1 MNLIHIFRAGTH
13 TDMHGRRINFSDAD
27 LSDIAQNY
35 DPALHEAPVVVG
47 HPKTDAPSYAWVNS
61 IRKDRDGLRAEPRD
75 VDPQFAELVKN
86 RRYSKVSASFYCPDS
101 PGNPTPGKYYLRHVG
116 FLGAQPPAIKGL
128 KPVSFAE
135 DEEGVV
141 EFADWS
147 LQTTA
152 SLFSRLRDFI
162 ISQFGLEKA
171 DSVVPDYMID
181 GLRDEASRTVT
192 PDVAPAVPAF
202 SDPAGIPAGDVIQ
215 PAPEHQAPTPP
226 EEPAVDKALQT
237 KLEQENAD
245 LKRQLDEHNKA
256 EAQRV
261 ATERHNAN
269 VAFADGLVSDAR
281 LAPAGKGL
289 VVAVLD
295 ALGDGDSNL
304 DYSEGGTTRPLVDAF
319 KAQMQKARPLLD
331 FGEVATAENAATSSV
346 PAEFAEA
353 DPARLALHTKALAL
367 AKSENMTYEAAIARL
382 L

>member
-27 LSDIAQNY
+27 LNEIAQSYN
-35 DPALHEAPVVVG
+35 PALHEAPVVVG
-47 HPKTDAPSYAWVNS
+47 HPKTDAPSYAWVS
-61 IRKDRDGLRAEPRD
+61 AVKKDRDGLKAEPRD
-75 VDPQFAELVKN
+75 IDPQFAELVKN

-152 SLFSRLRDFI
+152 SLFSRIRDFI

-181 GLRDEASRTVT
+181 SLRDDAARTATTEA
-192 PDVAPAVPAF
+192 APAF
-202 SDPAGIPAGDVIQ
+202 SDPAGIPTDEIIQ
-215 PAPEHQAPTPP
+215 PVPEHQAPTPP
-226 EEPAVDKALQT
+226 EEPAVDKELQV

-245 LKRQLDEHNKA
+245 LKRQLDERNKA

-261 ATERHNAN
+261 ATERHNAS
-269 VAFADGLVSDAR
+269 VAFADSLISDAR
-281 LAPAGKGL
+281 LAPAGKNL

-295 ALGDGDSNL
+295 ALGSGESPVSF
-304 DYSEGGTTRPLVDAF
+304 SENGSEQPLVEAF
-319 KAQMQKARPLLD
+319 KAQLAKARPLLD
-331 FGEVATAENAATSSV
+331 FGEVATGDRTDRRAI

-353 DPARLALHTKALAL
+353 DPSRLELHTKAVAL
-367 AKSENMTYEAAIARL
+367 AKAENITYEAAVARL
-382 L
+382 M

>member
-27 LSDIAQNY
+27 LNQIAQNY
-35 DPALHEAPVVVG
+35 NPALHEAPIVVG
-47 HPKTDAPSYAWVNS
+47 HPKTDAPSYAWVS
-61 IRKDRDGLRAEPRD
+61 GIKKDRDGLKAEPRD
-75 VDPQFAELVKN
+75 IDPQFAELVKN
-86 RRYSKVSASFYCPDS
+86 RRYSKVSASFYCPES

-128 KPVSFAE
+128 KQVSFAE

-152 SLFSRLRDFI
+152 SLFSRIRDFI
-162 ISQFGLEKA
+162 ISQFGIEKA

-181 GLRDEASRTVT
+181 SLRDDAARTAT
-192 PDVAPAVPAF
+192 TEVAPAF
-202 SDPAGIPAGDVIQ
+202 SDPVGIPADEVIQ
-215 PAPEHQAPTPP
+215 PVPEHQAPTPP
-226 EEPAVDKALQT
+226 EDTAVDKELQA
-237 KLEQENAD
+237 KLQKENDD
-245 LKRQLDEHNKA
+245 LKRQLEERNKA

-261 ATERHNAN
+261 TTERHNAN
-269 VAFADGLVSDAR
+269 VAFADSLVSDAR

-304 DYSEGGTTRPLVDAF
+304 DYSEGGTTQPLVDAF

-331 FGEVATAENAATSSV
+331 FGEVATGDGVDRSTI

-353 DPARLALHTKALAL
+353 DPARLEMHTKAVSLMKA
-367 AKSENMTYEAAIARL
+367 ENITYEAAVRRL
-382 L
+382 I

>member
-27 LSDIAQNY
+27 LNEIAQNY
-35 DPALHEAPVVVG
+35 NPDLHEAPVVVG
-47 HPKTDAPSYAWVNS
+47 HPKTDAPSYAWVS
-61 IRKDRDGLRAEPRD
+61 AVKKDRDGLKAEPRD
-75 VDPQFAELVKN
+75 IDPQFAELVKN

-152 SLFSRLRDFI
+152 SLFSRIRDFL

-181 GLRDEASRTVT
+181 GLRDEAIRTET
-192 PDVAPAVPAF
+192 PVPAF
-202 SDPAGIPAGDVIQ
+202 SDPAGIPADEIIQ
-215 PAPEHQAPTPP
+215 PVPEHQAPTPP
-226 EEPAVDKALQT
+226 EEPAVDKELQV

-245 LKRQLDEHNKA
+245 LKRQLNERNKA

-261 ATERHNAN
+261 ATERHNAS
-269 VAFADGLVSDAR
+269 VAFADSLISDAR
-281 LAPAGKGL
+281 LAPAGKNL

-295 ALGDGDSNL
+295 ALGSGESPVSF
-304 DYSEGGTTRPLVDAF
+304 SENGSEQPLVEAF
-319 KAQMQKARPLLD
+319 KAQLAKARPLLD
-331 FGEVATAENAATSSV
+331 FGEVATGDRTDRRAI

-353 DPARLALHTKALAL
+353 DPSRLELHTKAVAL
-367 AKSENMTYEAAIARL
+367 AKAENITYEAAVARL
-382 L
+382 M

>member
-27 LSDIAQNY
+27 LNEIAQNY
-35 DPALHEAPVVVG
+35 NPALHEAPIVVG
-47 HPKTDAPSYAWVNS
+47 HPKTDAPSYAWVS
-61 IRKDRDGLRAEPRD
+61 GIKKDRDGLKAEPRD
-75 VDPQFAELVKN
+75 IDPQFAELVKN
-86 RRYSKVSASFYCPDS
+86 RRYSKVSASFYCPES

-128 KPVSFAE
+128 KQVSFAE

-152 SLFSRLRDFI
+152 TLFSRIRDFF
-162 ISQFGLEKA
+162 ISQFGLEKT
-171 DSVVPDYMID
+171 DSVMPDYLID
-181 GLRDEASRTVT
+181 SLRDDATRTTTADVT
-192 PDVAPAVPAF
+192 PAF
-202 SDPAGIPAGDVIQ
+202 SDPVGIPAEDAIQ
-215 PAPEHQAPTPP
+215 PVAEKPAPTPP
-226 EEPAVDKALQT
+226 EDTAVDKELQV

-245 LKRQLDEHNKA
+245 LKRQLDERNKA

-269 VAFADGLVSDAR
+269 VAFADSLVSDAR

-295 ALGDGDSNL
+295 ALGDGESPVSF
-304 DYSEGGTTRPLVDAF
+304 SENGSEQPLVEAF

-331 FGEVATAENAATSSV
+331 FGEVATGDRTDRTAI

-353 DPARLALHTKALAL
+353 DPVRLELHTKAVAL
-367 AKSENMTYEAAIARL
+367 AQAENITYEAAVARL
-382 L
+382 M

>member
-27 LSDIAQNY
+27 LNEIAQNY
-35 DPALHEAPVVVG
+35 NPALHEAPVVVG
-47 HPKTDAPSYAWVNS
+47 HPKTDAPSYAWVRG
-61 IRKDRDGLRAEPRD
+61 IKKDRDGLKAEPRD
-75 VDPQFAELVKN
+75 IDPQFAELVKN

-152 SLFSRLRDFI
+152 SLFSRIRDFL

-181 GLRDEASRTVT
+181 GLRDEAIRTET
-192 PDVAPAVPAF
+192 PVPAF
-202 SDPAGIPAGDVIQ
+202 SDPAGIPADEIIQ
-215 PAPEHQAPTPP
+215 PTPEHQAPTPP
-226 EEPAVDKALQT
+226 EEPAVDKELQA
-237 KLEQENAD
+237 KLQKENDD
-245 LKRQLDEHNKA
+245 LKRQLEERNKA
-256 EAQRV
+256 DAQRV

-269 VAFADGLVSDAR
+269 VAFADSLVSDAR

-295 ALGDGDSNL
+295 ALGDGESPVSF
-304 DYSEGGTTRPLVDAF
+304 SENGSEQPLVEAF

-331 FGEVATAENAATSSV
+331 FGEVATGDRADRAAI

-353 DPARLALHTKALAL
+353 DPVRLELHTKAVAL
-367 AKSENMTYEAAIARL
+367 AKAENITYEAAVARL
-382 L
+382 M

>member
-27 LSDIAQNY
+27 LNEIAQSYN
-35 DPALHEAPVVVG
+35 PALHEAPVVVG
-47 HPKTDAPSYAWVNS
+47 HPKTDAPSYAWVGAVK
-61 IRKDRDGLRAEPRD
+61 KDRDGLKAEPRD
-75 VDPQFAELVKN
+75 IDPQFAELVKN

-152 SLFSRLRDFI
+152 SLFSRIRDFI

-181 GLRDEASRTVT
+181 SLRDDAARTTTTEV
-192 PDVAPAVPAF
+192 DPAF
-202 SDPAGIPAGDVIQ
+202 SDPAGIPADEVIQ
-215 PAPEHQAPTPP
+215 PPPEHQAPTPP
-226 EEPAVDKALQT
+226 EDTAVEKELQA
-237 KLEQENAD
+237 KLQKENDD

-261 ATERHNAN
+261 ATELHNAS
-269 VAFADGLVSDAR
+269 VAFADSLISDAR
-281 LAPAGKGL
+281 LAPAGKNL

-295 ALGDGDSNL
+295 ALGSGESPVSF
-304 DYSEGGTTRPLVDAF
+304 SENGSEQPLVEAF
-319 KAQMQKARPLLD
+319 KAQLAKARPLLD
-331 FGEVATAENAATSSV
+331 FGEVATGDRTDRSAI

-353 DPARLALHTKALAL
+353 DPDRLELHTKAVAL
-367 AKSENMTYEAAIARL
+367 AKAENITYEAAVARL
-382 L
+382 M

>member
-13 TDMHGRRINFSDAD
+13 TDMHGRQINFSDAD
-27 LSDIAQNY
+27 LNEIAQSYN
-35 DPALHEAPVVVG
+35 PALHEAPVVVG
-47 HPKTDAPSYAWVNS
+47 HPKTDAPSYAWVS
-61 IRKDRDGLRAEPRD
+61 GIKKDRDGLKAEPRD
-75 VDPQFAELVKN
+75 IDPQFAELVRK

-128 KPVSFAE
+128 KQVSFAE

-152 SLFSRLRDFI
+152 SLFSRIRDFI
-162 ISQFGLEKA
+162 ISQFGIEKA

-181 GLRDEASRTVT
+181 SLRDEAARTT
-192 PDVAPAVPAF
+192 TTDTTPAF
-202 SDPAGIPAGDVIQ
+202 SDPVGIPAEDAIQ
-215 PAPEHQAPTPP
+215 PVAEKPAPTPP
-226 EEPAVDKALQT
+226 EEPAVDKELQA
-237 KLEQENAD
+237 KLQKENDD
-245 LKRQLDEHNKA
+245 LKRQIEERNKA

-269 VAFADGLVSDAR
+269 VAFADSLVSDAR

-295 ALGDGDSNL
+295 ALGGGDEPVSF
-304 DYSEGGTTRPLVDAF
+304 SENGSEQPLVDAF
-319 KAQMQKARPLLD
+319 KTQMKKARPLLD
-331 FGEVATAENAATSSV
+331 FGEVATADNTDRSAI

-353 DPARLALHTKALAL
+353 DPARLEMHTKAVAL
-367 AKSENMTYEAAIARL
+367 MKAENITYEAAVRRL
-382 L
+382 I

>member
-27 LSDIAQNY
+27 LNEIAQNY
-35 DPALHEAPVVVG
+35 NPALHEAPIVVG
-47 HPKTDAPSYAWVNS
+47 HPKTDAPSYAWVS
-61 IRKDRDGLRAEPRD
+61 AVKKDRDGLKAEPRD
-75 VDPQFAELVKN
+75 IDPQFAELVKN
-86 RRYSKVSASFYCPDS
+86 RRYSKVSASFYCPES

-128 KPVSFAE
+128 KQVSFAE

-152 SLFSRLRDFI
+152 TLFSRIRDFF

-171 DSVVPDYMID
+171 DSVMPDYLID
-181 GLRDEASRTVT
+181 SLRDDATRTTTADVT
-192 PDVAPAVPAF
+192 PAF
-202 SDPAGIPAGDVIQ
+202 SDPVGIPAEDAIQ
-215 PAPEHQAPTPP
+215 PVAEKPAPTPP
-226 EEPAVDKALQT
+226 EDTAVDKELQV

-245 LKRQLDEHNKA
+245 LKRQLDERNKA

-269 VAFADGLVSDAR
+269 VAFADSLVSDAR

-295 ALGDGDSNL
+295 ALGDGESPVSF
-304 DYSEGGTTRPLVDAF
+304 SENGSEQPLVEAF

-331 FGEVATAENAATSSV
+331 FGEVATGDRTDRAAI

-353 DPARLALHTKALAL
+353 DPVRLELHTKAVAL
-367 AKSENMTYEAAIARL
+367 AKAENITYEAAVARL
-382 L
+382 M

>member
-27 LSDIAQNY
+27 LNEIAQNY
-35 DPALHEAPVVVG
+35 NPALHEAPIVVG
-47 HPKTDAPSYAWVNS
+47 HPKTDAPSYAWVS
-61 IRKDRDGLRAEPRD
+61 GIKKDRDGLKAEPRD
-75 VDPQFAELVKN
+75 IDPQFAELVKN
-86 RRYSKVSASFYCPDS
+86 RRYSKVSASFYCPES
-101 PGNPTPGKYYLRHVG
+101 PGNPTPGKYYLRHIG

-128 KPVSFAE
+128 KQVSFAE

-152 SLFSRLRDFI
+152 TLFSRIRDFF
-162 ISQFGLEKA
+162 ISQFGLEKT
-171 DSVVPDYMID
+171 DSVMPDYLID
-181 GLRDEASRTVT
+181 SLRDDATRTTTADVT
-192 PDVAPAVPAF
+192 PAF
-202 SDPAGIPAGDVIQ
+202 SDPVGIPAEDAIQ
-215 PAPEHQAPTPP
+215 PVAEKPAPTPP
-226 EEPAVDKALQT
+226 EDTAVDKELQV

-245 LKRQLDEHNKA
+245 LKRQLDERNKA

-269 VAFADGLVSDAR
+269 VAFADSLVSDAR

-295 ALGDGDSNL
+295 ALGDGESPVSF
-304 DYSEGGTTRPLVDAF
+304 SENGSEQPLVEVF

-331 FGEVATAENAATSSV
+331 FGEVATGDRTDRAAI

-353 DPARLALHTKALAL
+353 DPVRLELHTKAVAL
-367 AKSENMTYEAAIARL
+367 AQAENITYEAAVARL
-382 L
+382 M

>member
-1 MNLIHIFRAGTH
+1 MNLIHIFKSGVH
-13 TDMHGRRINFSDAD
+13 TDMNGHRINFSDAD
-27 LSDIAQNY
+27 LNDIAAAYN
-35 DPALHEAPVVVG
+35 PKLHEAPIVIG
-47 HPKTDAPSYAWVNS
+47 HPKTDDPAWGWVGG
-61 IRKDRDGLRAEPRD
+61 IKKDSDGLKATPRD
-75 VDPQFAELVKN
+75 IDPQFAELVRA
-86 RRYSKVSASFYCPDS
+86 RRFSKVSSSFYRPES

-128 KPVSFAE
+128 KQVSFAE

-152 SLFSRLRDFI
+152 SLFSRIRDFF

-181 GLRDEASRTVT
+181 SLRDDATRTT
-192 PDVAPAVPAF
+192 TTDATPAF
-202 SDPAGIPAGDVIQ
+202 SDPVGIPADEVIQ

-226 EEPAVDKALQT
+226 EDTAVDKELQV

-245 LKRQLDEHNKA
+245 LKRQLDERNKA

-269 VAFADGLVSDAR
+269 VAFADSLVSDAR

-304 DYSEGGTTRPLVDAF
+304 DYSEGGTTQPLVDAF

-331 FGEVATAENAATSSV
+331 FGEVATTGNTDRSV
-346 PAEFAEA
+346 IPAEFAEA
-353 DPARLALHTKALAL
+353 DPARLEMHTKAVAL
-367 AKSENMTYEAAIARL
+367 AQAENITYEAAIRRL
-382 L
+382 I

>member
-27 LSDIAQNY
+27 LNEIAQNY
-35 DPALHEAPVVVG
+35 NPALHEAPIVVG
-47 HPKTDAPSYAWVNS
+47 HPKTDAPSYAWVS
-61 IRKDRDGLRAEPRD
+61 GIKKDRDGLKAEPRD
-75 VDPQFAELVKN
+75 IDPQFAELVKN
-86 RRYSKVSASFYCPDS
+86 RRYSKVSASFYCPES
-101 PGNPTPGKYYLRHVG
+101 PGNPTPGKYYLRHIG

-128 KPVSFAE
+128 KQVSFAE

-152 SLFSRLRDFI
+152 TLFSRIRDFF
-162 ISQFGLEKA
+162 ISQFGLEKT
-171 DSVVPDYMID
+171 DSVMPDYLID
-181 GLRDEASRTVT
+181 SLRDDATRTTTADVT
-192 PDVAPAVPAF
+192 PAF
-202 SDPAGIPAGDVIQ
+202 SDPVGIPAEDAIQ
-215 PAPEHQAPTPP
+215 PVAEKPAPTPP
-226 EEPAVDKALQT
+226 EDTAVDKELQV

-269 VAFADGLVSDAR
+269 VAFADSLVSDAR

-295 ALGDGDSNL
+295 ALGDGESPVSF
-304 DYSEGGTTRPLVDAF
+304 SENGSEQPLVEAF

-331 FGEVATAENAATSSV
+331 FGEVATGDRTDRTAI

-353 DPARLALHTKALAL
+353 DPVRLELHTKAVAL
-367 AKSENMTYEAAIARL
+367 AQAENITYEAAVARL
-382 L
+382 M

>member
-13 TDMHGRRINFSDAD
+13 TDMHGRQINFSDAD
-27 LSDIAQNY
+27 LNEIAQSYN
-35 DPALHEAPVVVG
+35 PALHEAPVVVG
-47 HPKTDAPSYAWVNS
+47 HPKTDAPSYAWVS
-61 IRKDRDGLRAEPRD
+61 GIKKDRDGLKAEPRD
-75 VDPQFAELVKN
+75 IDPQFAELVRK

-128 KPVSFAE
+128 KQVSFAE

-152 SLFSRLRDFI
+152 SLFSRIRDFI
-162 ISQFGLEKA
+162 ISQFGIEKA

-181 GLRDEASRTVT
+181 SLRDEAARTT
-192 PDVAPAVPAF
+192 ATDTTPAF
-202 SDPAGIPAGDVIQ
+202 SDPVGIPAEDAIQ
-215 PAPEHQAPTPP
+215 PVAEKPAPTLP
-226 EEPAVDKALQT
+226 EEPAVDKELQA
-237 KLEQENAD
+237 KLQKENDD
-245 LKRQLDEHNKA
+245 LKRQIEERNKA

-269 VAFADGLVSDAR
+269 VAFADSLVSDAR
-281 LAPAGKGL
+281 LTPAGKGL

-295 ALGDGDSNL
+295 ALGGGDEPVSF
-304 DYSEGGTTRPLVDAF
+304 SENGSEQPLVDAF
-319 KAQMQKARPLLD
+319 KTQMKKARPLLD
-331 FGEVATAENAATSSV
+331 FGEVATAENTDRSAI

-353 DPARLALHTKALAL
+353 DPARLEMHTKAVAL
-367 AKSENMTYEAAIARL
+367 MKAENITYEAAVRRL
-382 L
+382 I

>member
-27 LSDIAQNY
+27 LNEIAQNY
-35 DPALHEAPVVVG
+35 NPALHEAPIVVG
-47 HPKTDAPSYAWVNS
+47 HPKTDAPSYAWVS
-61 IRKDRDGLRAEPRD
+61 GIKKDRDGLKAEPRD
-75 VDPQFAELVKN
+75 IDPQFAELVKN
-86 RRYSKVSASFYCPDS
+86 RRYSKVSASFYCPES

-128 KPVSFAE
+128 KQVSFAE

-152 SLFSRLRDFI
+152 TLFSRIRDFF
-162 ISQFGLEKA
+162 ISQFGLEKT
-171 DSVVPDYMID
+171 DSVLPDYLID
-181 GLRDEASRTVT
+181 SLRDEAARTTTTDVT
-192 PDVAPAVPAF
+192 PAF
-202 SDPAGIPAGDVIQ
+202 SDPVGIPAGEVIQ
-215 PAPEHQAPTPP
+215 PTPEHQAPTPP
-226 EEPAVDKALQT
+226 EDTAVDKELQV

-245 LKRQLDEHNKA
+245 LKRQLDERNKA

-269 VAFADGLVSDAR
+269 VAFADSLVSDAR
-281 LAPAGKGL
+281 LTPAGKGL

-295 ALGDGDSNL
+295 ALGDGESPL
-304 DYSEGGTTRPLVDAF
+304 SFSENGSEQPLVEAL

-331 FGEVATAENAATSSV
+331 FGEVATGDKVATSPV
-346 PAEFAEA
+346 PAEFSES
-353 DPARLALHTKALAL
+353 DPARLELHTKAVAL
-367 AKSENMTYEAAIARL
+367 ASAENITYEAAVSRL
-382 L
+382 M

>member
-1 MNLIHIFRAGTH
+1 MNLIHIFKSGIH
-13 TDMHGRRINFSDAD
+13 TDMHGHRINFSDAD
-27 LSDIAQNY
+27 LNDIASVYN
-35 DPALHEAPVVVG
+35 PKLHEAPIVIG
-47 HPKTDAPSYAWVNS
+47 HPKTDDPAWGWVS
-61 IRKDRDGLRAEPRD
+61 GVSKDGDGLKAAPRD
-75 VDPQFAELVKN
+75 IDPQFAEMVRA
-86 RRYSKVSASFYCPDS
+86 RRFSKVSSSFYCPDS

-116 FLGAQPPAIKGL
+116 FLGAQPPAVKGL
-128 KPVSFAE
+128 KQVSFAE

-152 SLFSRLRDFI
+152 SLFSRIRDFI

-181 GLRDEASRTVT
+181 SLRDDAARSATTEA
-192 PDVAPAVPAF
+192 APAF
-202 SDPAGIPAGDVIQ
+202 SDPAGIPAEDAIQ
-215 PAPEHQAPTPP
+215 PVAEKPAPTPP
-226 EEPAVDKALQT
+226 EEPAVDKELQV

-245 LKRQLDEHNKA
+245 LKRQLDERNKA
-256 EAQRV
+256 DAQRV
-261 ATERHNAN
+261 ATERHNAS
-269 VAFADGLVSDAR
+269 VAFADGLVNEGR

-295 ALGDGDSNL
+295 ALSDGDSHL
-304 DYSEGGTTRPLVDAF
+304 DYSEGGTTQPLVDAF

-331 FGEVATAENAATSSV
+331 FGEVAIADNTDRSAI

-353 DPARLALHTKALAL
+353 DPARLEMHTRAVALMKA
-367 AKSENMTYEAAIARL
+367 ENITYEAAVRRL

>member
-13 TDMHGRRINFSDAD
+13 TDMHGRQINFSDAD
-27 LSDIAQNY
+27 LNEIAQSYN
-35 DPALHEAPVVVG
+35 PALHEAPVVVG
-47 HPKTDAPSYAWVNS
+47 HPKTDAPSYAWVS
-61 IRKDRDGLRAEPRD
+61 GIKKDRDGLKAEPRD
-75 VDPQFAELVKN
+75 IDPQFAELVRK

-128 KPVSFAE
+128 KQVSFAE

-152 SLFSRLRDFI
+152 SLFSRIRDFI
-162 ISQFGLEKA
+162 ISQFGIEKA

-181 GLRDEASRTVT
+181 SLRDEAARTT
-192 PDVAPAVPAF
+192 ATDTTPAF
-202 SDPAGIPAGDVIQ
+202 SDPVGIPAEDAIQ
-215 PAPEHQAPTPP
+215 PVAEKPAPTPP
-226 EEPAVDKALQT
+226 EEPAVDKELQA
-237 KLEQENAD
+237 KLQKENDD
-245 LKRQLDEHNKA
+245 LKRQIEERNKA

-269 VAFADGLVSDAR
+269 VAFADSLVSDAR

-295 ALGDGDSNL
+295 ALGGGDEPVSF
-304 DYSEGGTTRPLVDAF
+304 SENGSEQPLVDAF
-319 KAQMQKARPLLD
+319 KTQMKKARPLLD
-331 FGEVATAENAATSSV
+331 FGEVATADNTDRSAI

-353 DPARLALHTKALAL
+353 DPARLEMHTKAVAL
-367 AKSENMTYEAAIARL
+367 MKAENITYEAAVRRL
-382 L
+382 I

>member
-13 TDMHGRRINFSDAD
+13 TDMHGRQINFSDAD
-27 LSDIAQNY
+27 LNEIAQSYN
-35 DPALHEAPVVVG
+35 PALHEAPVVVG
-47 HPKTDAPSYAWVNS
+47 HPKTDAPSYAWVGG
-61 IRKDRDGLRAEPRD
+61 IKKDRDGLKAEPRD
-75 VDPQFAELVKN
+75 IDPQFAELVRK

-128 KPVSFAE
+128 KQVSFAE

-152 SLFSRLRDFI
+152 SLFSRIRDFI
-162 ISQFGLEKA
+162 ISQFGIEKA

-181 GLRDEASRTVT
+181 SLRDEAARTT
-192 PDVAPAVPAF
+192 TTDTAPAF
-202 SDPAGIPAGDVIQ
+202 SDPVGIPAEDAIQ
-215 PAPEHQAPTPP
+215 PVAEKPAPTPP
-226 EEPAVDKALQT
+226 EEPAVDKELQA
-237 KLEQENAD
+237 KLQKENDD
-245 LKRQLDEHNKA
+245 LKRQIEERNKA

-269 VAFADGLVSDAR
+269 VAFADSLVSDAR

-295 ALGDGDSNL
+295 ALGGGDEPVSF
-304 DYSEGGTTRPLVDAF
+304 SENGSEQPLVDAF
-319 KAQMQKARPLLD
+319 KTQMKKARPLLD
-331 FGEVATAENAATSSV
+331 FGEVATADNTDRSTI

-353 DPARLALHTKALAL
+353 DPARLEMHTKAVAL
-367 AKSENMTYEAAIARL
+367 MKAENITYEAAVRRL
-382 L
+382 I

>member
-27 LSDIAQNY
+27 LNEIAQNY
-35 DPALHEAPVVVG
+35 NPALHEAPIVVG
-47 HPKTDAPSYAWVNS
+47 HPKTDAPSYAWVRG
-61 IRKDRDGLRAEPRD
+61 IKKDRDGLKAEPRD
-75 VDPQFAELVKN
+75 IDPQFAELVKN
-86 RRYSKVSASFYCPDS
+86 RRYSKVSASFYCPES

-128 KPVSFAE
+128 KQVSFTE

-152 SLFSRLRDFI
+152 TLFSRIRDFF
-162 ISQFGLEKA
+162 ISQFGLEKT
-171 DSVVPDYMID
+171 DSVMPDYLID
-181 GLRDEASRTVT
+181 SLRDDAARTAT
-192 PDVAPAVPAF
+192 TDATPAF
-202 SDPAGIPAGDVIQ
+202 SDPVGIPAEDAIQ
-215 PAPEHQAPTPP
+215 PVAEKPAPTPP
-226 EEPAVDKALQT
+226 EDTAVDKELQV

-245 LKRQLDEHNKA
+245 LKRQLDERNKA

-269 VAFADGLVSDAR
+269 VAFADSLVSDAR

-295 ALGDGDSNL
+295 ALGDGESPVSF
-304 DYSEGGTTRPLVDAF
+304 SENGSEQPLVEAF

-331 FGEVATAENAATSSV
+331 FGEVATGDRTDRAAI

-353 DPARLALHTKALAL
+353 DPVRLELHTKAVAL
-367 AKSENMTYEAAIARL
+367 AQVENITYEAAVARL
-382 L
+382 M

>member
-27 LSDIAQNY
+27 LNEIAQNY
-35 DPALHEAPVVVG
+35 NPALHEAPIVVG
-47 HPKTDAPSYAWVNS
+47 HPKTDAPSYAWVS
-61 IRKDRDGLRAEPRD
+61 GIKKDRDGLKAEPRD
-75 VDPQFAELVKN
+75 IDPQFAELVKN
-86 RRYSKVSASFYCPDS
+86 RRYSKVSASFYCPES

-128 KPVSFAE
+128 KQVSFAE

-152 SLFSRLRDFI
+152 TLFSRIRDFF

-171 DSVVPDYMID
+171 DSVMPDYLID
-181 GLRDEASRTVT
+181 SLRDDATRTTTADVT
-192 PDVAPAVPAF
+192 PAF
-202 SDPAGIPAGDVIQ
+202 SDPVGIPAEDTIQ
-215 PAPEHQAPTPP
+215 PVAEKPAPTPP
-226 EEPAVDKALQT
+226 EDTAVDKELQV

-245 LKRQLDEHNKA
+245 LKRQLDERNKA

-269 VAFADGLVSDAR
+269 VAFADSLVSDAR

-295 ALGDGDSNL
+295 ALGDGESPVSF
-304 DYSEGGTTRPLVDAF
+304 SENGSEQPLVEAF

-331 FGEVATAENAATSSV
+331 FGEVATGDRTDRAAI

-353 DPARLALHTKALAL
+353 DPVRLELHTKAVAL
-367 AKSENMTYEAAIARL
+367 AQAENITYEAAVARL
-382 L
+382 M

>member
-1 MNLIHIFRAGTH
+1 MNLIHIFKSGIH
-13 TDMHGRRINFSDAD
+13 TDMHGHRINFSDAD
-27 LSDIAQNY
+27 LGNIAAAY
-35 DPALHEAPVVVG
+35 DPKLHEAPIVIG
-47 HPKTDAPSYAWVNS
+47 HPRTDDPAWGWVS
-61 IRKDRDGLRAEPRD
+61 GVSKDSDGLKAAPRD
-75 VDPQFAELVKN
+75 IDPQFAEMVRQ
-86 RRYSKVSASFYCPDS
+86 RRFSKVSSSFYCPSS

-116 FLGAQPPAIKGL
+116 FLGAQPPAVKGL
-128 KPVSFAE
+128 KQVSFAE

-152 SLFSRLRDFI
+152 SLFSRIRDFI

-181 GLRDEASRTVT
+181 SLRDEATHTVT
-192 PDVAPAVPAF
+192 TEAVPAF
-202 SDPAGIPAGDVIQ
+202 SDPVGIPADDAIPPVADK
-215 PAPEHQAPTPP
+215 PAPTPP
-226 EEPAVDKALQT
+226 EEPAVDKELQV

-245 LKRQLDEHNKA
+245 LKRQLDERNKA

-261 ATERHNAN
+261 ATERHNAS
-269 VAFADGLVSDAR
+269 VAFADGLVNEGR

-295 ALGDGDSNL
+295 ALGGGDEPVSF
-304 DYSEGGTTRPLVDAF
+304 SENGSEQPLVDAF
-319 KAQMQKARPLLD
+319 KTQMQKARPLLD
-331 FGEVATAENAATSSV
+331 FGEVATADNTDRSAV

-353 DPARLALHTKALAL
+353 DPARLEMHTRAVAL
-367 AKSENMTYEAAIARL
+367 AKAENITYEAAVRRL

>member
-13 TDMHGRRINFSDAD
+13 TDMHGRCINFSDAD
-27 LSDIAQNY
+27 LNEIAQNY
-35 DPALHEAPVVVG
+35 NPALHEAPIVVG
-47 HPKTDAPSYAWVNS
+47 HPKTDAPSYAWVRG
-61 IRKDRDGLRAEPRD
+61 IKKDRDGLKAEPRD
-75 VDPQFAELVKN
+75 IDPQFAELVKN
-86 RRYSKVSASFYCPDS
+86 RRYSKVSASFYCPES

-128 KPVSFAE
+128 KQVSFAE

-152 SLFSRLRDFI
+152 TLFSRIRDFF
-162 ISQFGLEKA
+162 ISQFGLEKT
-171 DSVVPDYMID
+171 DSVMPDYLID
-181 GLRDEASRTVT
+181 SLRDDAARTAT
-192 PDVAPAVPAF
+192 TDATPAF
-202 SDPAGIPAGDVIQ
+202 SDPVGIPAEDAIQ
-215 PAPEHQAPTPP
+215 PVAEKPAPTPP
-226 EEPAVDKALQT
+226 EDTAVDKELQV

-245 LKRQLDEHNKA
+245 LKRQLDERNKA

-269 VAFADGLVSDAR
+269 VAFADSLVSDAR

-295 ALGDGDSNL
+295 ALGDGESPVSF
-304 DYSEGGTTRPLVDAF
+304 SENGSEQPLVEAF

-331 FGEVATAENAATSSV
+331 FGEVATGDRTDRAAI

-353 DPARLALHTKALAL
+353 DPVRLELHTKAVAL
-367 AKSENMTYEAAIARL
+367 AQVENITYEAAVARL
-382 L
+382 M

>member
-13 TDMHGRRINFSDAD
+13 TDMHGRQINFSDAD
-27 LSDIAQNY
+27 LNEIAQSYN
-35 DPALHEAPVVVG
+35 PALHEAPVVVG
-47 HPKTDAPSYAWVNS
+47 HPKTDAPSYAWVS
-61 IRKDRDGLRAEPRD
+61 GIKKDRDGLKAEPRD
-75 VDPQFAELVKN
+75 IDPQFAELVRK

-128 KPVSFAE
+128 KQVSFAE

-152 SLFSRLRDFI
+152 SLFSRIRDFI
-162 ISQFGLEKA
+162 ISQFGIEKA

-181 GLRDEASRTVT
+181 SLRDEAARTT
-192 PDVAPAVPAF
+192 ATDTTPAF
-202 SDPAGIPAGDVIQ
+202 SDPVGIPAEDAIQ
-215 PAPEHQAPTPP
+215 PVAEKPALTPP
-226 EEPAVDKALQT
+226 EEPAVDKELQA
-237 KLEQENAD
+237 KLQKENDD
-245 LKRQLDEHNKA
+245 LKRQIEERNKA

-269 VAFADGLVSDAR
+269 VAFADSLVSDAR

-295 ALGDGDSNL
+295 ALGGGDEPVSF
-304 DYSEGGTTRPLVDAF
+304 SENGSEQPLVDAF
-319 KAQMQKARPLLD
+319 KTQMQKARPLLD
-331 FGEVATAENAATSSV
+331 FGEVATADNTDRSAI

-353 DPARLALHTKALAL
+353 DPARLEMHTKAVAL
-367 AKSENMTYEAAIARL
+367 MKAENITYEAAVRRL
-382 L
+382 I

>member
-13 TDMHGRRINFSDAD
+13 IDMHGRRINFSDAD
-27 LSDIAQNY
+27 LNEIAQNY
-35 DPALHEAPVVVG
+35 NPDLHEAPVVVG
-47 HPKTDAPSYAWVNS
+47 HPKTDAPSYAWVS
-61 IRKDRDGLRAEPRD
+61 AVKKDRDGLKAEPRD
-75 VDPQFAELVKN
+75 IDPQFAELVKN

-141 EFADWS
+141 EFADWG

-152 SLFSRLRDFI
+152 SLFSRIRDFI

-181 GLRDEASRTVT
+181 SLRDEAIRTET
-192 PDVAPAVPAF
+192 PVPAF
-202 SDPAGIPAGDVIQ
+202 SDPAGIPADEIIQ
-215 PAPEHQAPTPP
+215 PVPEHQAPTPP
-226 EEPAVDKALQT
+226 EEPAVDKELQV

-245 LKRQLDEHNKA
+245 LKRQLEERNKA

-261 ATERHNAN
+261 ATERHNAS
-269 VAFADGLVSDAR
+269 VAFADSLISDAR
-281 LAPAGKGL
+281 LAPAGKNL

-295 ALGDGDSNL
+295 ALGSGESPVSF
-304 DYSEGGTTRPLVDAF
+304 SENGSEQPLVEAF
-319 KAQMQKARPLLD
+319 KAQLAKARPLLD
-331 FGEVATAENAATSSV
+331 FGEVATGDRTDRCAI

-353 DPARLALHTKALAL
+353 DPSRLELHTKAVAL
-367 AKSENMTYEAAIARL
+367 AKAENITYEAAVARL
-382 L
+382 M

>member
-13 TDMHGRRINFSDAD
+13 TDMHGRQINFSDAD
-27 LSDIAQNY
+27 LNEIAQSYN
-35 DPALHEAPVVVG
+35 PALHEAPVVVG
-47 HPKTDAPSYAWVNS
+47 HPKTDAPSYAWVS
-61 IRKDRDGLRAEPRD
+61 GIKKDRDGLKAEPRD
-75 VDPQFAELVKN
+75 IDPQFAELVRK

-128 KPVSFAE
+128 KQVSFAE

-152 SLFSRLRDFI
+152 SLFSRIRDFI
-162 ISQFGLEKA
+162 ISQFGIEKA

-181 GLRDEASRTVT
+181 SLRDEAARTT
-192 PDVAPAVPAF
+192 TTEVAPAF
-202 SDPAGIPAGDVIQ
+202 SDPAGIPAEDAIQ
-215 PAPEHQAPTPP
+215 PVAEKPAPTPP
-226 EEPAVDKALQT
+226 EEPAVDKELQA
-237 KLEQENAD
+237 KLQKENDD
-245 LKRQLDEHNKA
+245 LKRQIEERNKA

-269 VAFADGLVSDAR
+269 VAFADSLVSDAR
-281 LAPAGKGL
+281 LTPAGKGL

-295 ALGDGDSNL
+295 ALGGGDEPVSF
-304 DYSEGGTTRPLVDAF
+304 SENGSEQPLVDAF
-319 KAQMQKARPLLD
+319 KTQMQKARPLLD
-331 FGEVATAENAATSSV
+331 FGEVATADNTDRSAI

-353 DPARLALHTKALAL
+353 DPARLEMHTKAVAL
-367 AKSENMTYEAAIARL
+367 MKAENITYEAAVRRL
-382 L
+382 I

>member
-27 LSDIAQNY
+27 LNEIAQNY
-35 DPALHEAPVVVG
+35 NPALHEAPIVVG
-47 HPKTDAPSYAWVNS
+47 HPKTDAPSYAWVS
-61 IRKDRDGLRAEPRD
+61 GIKKDRDGLKAEPRD
-75 VDPQFAELVKN
+75 IDPQFAELVKN
-86 RRYSKVSASFYCPDS
+86 RRYSKVSASFYCPES

-128 KPVSFAE
+128 KQVSFAE

-152 SLFSRLRDFI
+152 TLFSRIRDFF

-171 DSVVPDYMID
+171 DSVMPDYLID
-181 GLRDEASRTVT
+181 SLRDDATRTTTADVT
-192 PDVAPAVPAF
+192 PSF
-202 SDPAGIPAGDVIQ
+202 SDPVGIPAEDAIQ
-215 PAPEHQAPTPP
+215 PVAEKPAPTPP
-226 EEPAVDKALQT
+226 EDTAVDKELQV

-245 LKRQLDEHNKA
+245 LKRQLDERNKA

-269 VAFADGLVSDAR
+269 VAFADSLVSDAR

-295 ALGDGDSNL
+295 ALGDGESPVSF
-304 DYSEGGTTRPLVDAF
+304 SENGSEQPLVEAF

-331 FGEVATAENAATSSV
+331 FGEVATGDRTDRAAI

-353 DPARLALHTKALAL
+353 DPVRLELHTKAVAL
-367 AKSENMTYEAAIARL
+367 AQAENITYEAAVARL
-382 L
+382 M

>member
-13 TDMHGRRINFSDAD
+13 TDMHGRQINFSDAD
-27 LSDIAQNY
+27 LNEIAQSYN
-35 DPALHEAPVVVG
+35 PALHEAPVVVG
-47 HPKTDAPSYAWVNS
+47 HPKTDAPSYAWVS
-61 IRKDRDGLRAEPRD
+61 GIKKDRDGLKAEPRD
-75 VDPQFAELVKN
+75 IDPQFAELVRK

-128 KPVSFAE
+128 KQVSFAE

-152 SLFSRLRDFI
+152 SLFSRIRDFI
-162 ISQFGLEKA
+162 ISQFGIEKA

-181 GLRDEASRTVT
+181 TLRDEAARTT
-192 PDVAPAVPAF
+192 TTDTAPAF
-202 SDPAGIPAGDVIQ
+202 SDPVGIPAEDAIQ
-215 PAPEHQAPTPP
+215 PVAEKPAPTPP
-226 EEPAVDKALQT
+226 EEPAVDKELQA
-237 KLEQENAD
+237 KLQKENDD
-245 LKRQLDEHNKA
+245 LKRQIEERNKA

-269 VAFADGLVSDAR
+269 VAFADSLVSDAR

-295 ALGDGDSNL
+295 ALGGGDEPVSF
-304 DYSEGGTTRPLVDAF
+304 SENGSEQPLVDAF
-319 KAQMQKARPLLD
+319 KTQMKKARPLLD
-331 FGEVATAENAATSSV
+331 FGEVATADNTDRSAI

-353 DPARLALHTKALAL
+353 DPARLEMHTKAVAL
-367 AKSENMTYEAAIARL
+367 MKAENITYEAAVRRL
-382 L
+382 I

>member
-13 TDMHGRRINFSDAD
+13 TDMHGRQIDFSDAD
-27 LSDIAQNY
+27 LNEIAQSYN
-35 DPALHEAPVVVG
+35 PALHEAPVVVG
-47 HPKTDAPSYAWVNS
+47 HPKTDAPSYAWVS
-61 IRKDRDGLRAEPRD
+61 GIKKDRDGLKAEPRD
-75 VDPQFAELVKN
+75 IDPQFAELVRK

-128 KPVSFAE
+128 KQVSFAE

-152 SLFSRLRDFI
+152 SLFSRIRDFI
-162 ISQFGLEKA
+162 ISQFGIEKA

-181 GLRDEASRTVT
+181 SLRDEAARTT
-192 PDVAPAVPAF
+192 ATDTTPAF
-202 SDPAGIPAGDVIQ
+202 SDPVGIPAEDAIQ
-215 PAPEHQAPTPP
+215 PVAEKPAPTPP
-226 EEPAVDKALQT
+226 EEPAVDKELQA
-237 KLEQENAD
+237 KLQKENDD
-245 LKRQLDEHNKA
+245 LKRQIEERNKA

-269 VAFADGLVSDAR
+269 VAFADSLVSDAR

-295 ALGDGDSNL
+295 ALGGGDEPVSF
-304 DYSEGGTTRPLVDAF
+304 SENGSEQPLVDAF
-319 KAQMQKARPLLD
+319 KTQMKKARPLLD
-331 FGEVATAENAATSSV
+331 FGEVATADNTDRSAI

-353 DPARLALHTKALAL
+353 DPARLEMHTKAVAL
-367 AKSENMTYEAAIARL
+367 MKAENITYEAAVRRL
-382 L
+382 I

>member
-27 LSDIAQNY
+27 LNEIAQNY
-35 DPALHEAPVVVG
+35 NPALHEAPIVVG
-47 HPKTDAPSYAWVNS
+47 HPKTDAPSYAWVRG
-61 IRKDRDGLRAEPRD
+61 IKKDRDGLKAEPRD
-75 VDPQFAELVKN
+75 IDPQFAELVKN
-86 RRYSKVSASFYCPDS
+86 RRYSKVSASFYCPES

-128 KPVSFAE
+128 KQVSFAE

-152 SLFSRLRDFI
+152 TLFSRIRDFF
-162 ISQFGLEKA
+162 ISQFGLEKT
-171 DSVVPDYMID
+171 DSVMPDYLID
-181 GLRDEASRTVT
+181 SLRDDATRTTTADVT
-192 PDVAPAVPAF
+192 PAF
-202 SDPAGIPAGDVIQ
+202 SDPVGIPAEDAIQ
-215 PAPEHQAPTPP
+215 PVAEKPAPTPP
-226 EEPAVDKALQT
+226 EDTAVDKELQV

-245 LKRQLDEHNKA
+245 LKRQLDERNKA
-256 EAQRV
+256 ETQRV

-269 VAFADGLVSDAR
+269 VAFADSLVSDAR

-295 ALGDGDSNL
+295 ALGDGESPVSF
-304 DYSEGGTTRPLVDAF
+304 SENGSEQPLVEAF

-331 FGEVATAENAATSSV
+331 FGEVATGDRTDRAAI

-353 DPARLALHTKALAL
+353 DPVRLELHTKAVAL
-367 AKSENMTYEAAIARL
+367 AQAENITYEAAVARL
-382 L
+382 M

>member
-13 TDMHGRRINFSDAD
+13 TDMQGRRISFSDAD
-27 LSDIAQNY
+27 LSDIARNY
-35 DPALHEAPVVVG
+35 NPALHEAPVVVG
-47 HPKTDAPSYAWVNS
+47 HPKTDAPAYGWVS
-61 IRKDRDGLRAEPRD
+61 GIKKDHDGLKAEPRD
-75 VDPQFAELVKN
+75 IEPQFAEMVKQ

-101 PGNPTPGKYYLRHVG
+101 PGNPTPGRYYLRHVG

-135 DEEGVV
+135 DEEGVA

-162 ISQFGLEKA
+162 ISQFGPEKA

-181 GLRDEASRTVT
+181 NLRDEATR
-192 PDVAPAVPAF
+192 PATTQAAPAF
-202 SDPAGIPAGDVIQ
+202 SDPAGIPAEEVIQ
-215 PAPEHQAPTPP
+215 PAPAPQAPTPP
-226 EEPAVDKALQT
+226 EESAVDKELQI

-245 LKRQLDEHNKA
+245 LKRQLDERRKA
-256 EAQRV
+256 DAKRM
-261 ATERHNAN
+261 ADERHNAN
-269 VAFADGLVSDAR
+269 VAFADSLVNDAR

-295 ALGDGDSNL
+295 ALGDGESPVSF
-304 DYSEGGTTRPLVDAF
+304 SENGREQPLAEAF
-319 KAQMQKARPLLD
+319 KAQMKKARPLLD
-331 FGEVATAENAATSSV
+331 FGEVATAEHTERSAI

-353 DPARLALHTKALAL
+353 DPARLEMHTRALAL
-367 AKSENMTYEAAIARL
+367 MKAENITYEAAVRRL
-382 L
+382 I

>member
-27 LSDIAQNY
+27 LNEIAQNY
-35 DPALHEAPVVVG
+35 NPALHEAPIVVG
-47 HPKTDAPSYAWVNS
+47 HPKTDAPSYAWVRG
-61 IRKDRDGLRAEPRD
+61 IKKDPDGLKAEPRD
-75 VDPQFAELVKN
+75 IDPQFAELVKN
-86 RRYSKVSASFYCPDS
+86 RRYSKVSASFYCPES

-128 KPVSFAE
+128 KQVSFAE

-152 SLFSRLRDFI
+152 TLFSRIRDFF
-162 ISQFGLEKA
+162 ISQFGLEKT
-171 DSVVPDYMID
+171 DSVMPDYLID
-181 GLRDEASRTVT
+181 SLRDDAARTAT
-192 PDVAPAVPAF
+192 TDATPAF
-202 SDPAGIPAGDVIQ
+202 SDPVGIPAEDAIQ
-215 PAPEHQAPTPP
+215 PVAEKPAPTPP
-226 EEPAVDKALQT
+226 EDTAVDKELQV

-245 LKRQLDEHNKA
+245 LKRQLDERNKA

-269 VAFADGLVSDAR
+269 VAFADSLVSDAR

-295 ALGDGDSNL
+295 ALGDGESPVSF
-304 DYSEGGTTRPLVDAF
+304 SENGSEQPLVEAF

-331 FGEVATAENAATSSV
+331 FGEVATGDRTDRAAI

-353 DPARLALHTKALAL
+353 DPVRLELHTKAVAL
-367 AKSENMTYEAAIARL
+367 AQAENITYEAAVARL
-382 L
+382 M

>member
-27 LSDIAQNY
+27 LNEIAQNY
-35 DPALHEAPVVVG
+35 NPALHEAPIVVG
-47 HPKTDAPSYAWVNS
+47 HPKTDAPSYAWVS
-61 IRKDRDGLRAEPRD
+61 GIKKDRDGLKAEPRD
-75 VDPQFAELVKN
+75 IDPQFAELVKN
-86 RRYSKVSASFYCPDS
+86 RRYSKVSASFYCPES

-128 KPVSFAE
+128 KQVSFAE

-152 SLFSRLRDFI
+152 TLFSRIRDFF
-162 ISQFGLEKA
+162 ISQFGLEKT
-171 DSVVPDYMID
+171 DSVMPDYLID
-181 GLRDEASRTVT
+181 SLRDDATRTTTADVT
-192 PDVAPAVPAF
+192 PAF
-202 SDPAGIPAGDVIQ
+202 SDPVGIPAEDAIQ
-215 PAPEHQAPTPP
+215 PVAEKPAPTPP
-226 EEPAVDKALQT
+226 EDTAVDKELQV

-245 LKRQLDEHNKA
+245 LKRQLDERNKA

-269 VAFADGLVSDAR
+269 VAFADSLVSDAR

-295 ALGDGDSNL
+295 ALGDGESPVSF
-304 DYSEGGTTRPLVDAF
+304 SENGSEQPLVEAF

-331 FGEVATAENAATSSV
+331 FGEVATGDRTDRAAI

-353 DPARLALHTKALAL
+353 DPVRLELHTKAVAL
-367 AKSENMTYEAAIARL
+367 AQAENITYEAAVARL
-382 L
+382 M

>member
-27 LSDIAQNY
+27 LNEIAQNY
-35 DPALHEAPVVVG
+35 NPALHEAPVVVG
-47 HPKTDAPSYAWVNS
+47 HPKTDAPSYAWVRG
-61 IRKDRDGLRAEPRD
+61 IKKDRDGLKAEPRD
-75 VDPQFAELVKN
+75 IDPQFAELVKN

-152 SLFSRLRDFI
+152 SLFSRIRDFL

-181 GLRDEASRTVT
+181 SLRDEAIRTET
-192 PDVAPAVPAF
+192 PVPAF
-202 SDPAGIPAGDVIQ
+202 SDPAGIPADEIIQ
-215 PAPEHQAPTPP
+215 PTPEHQAPTPP
-226 EEPAVDKALQT
+226 EEPAVDKELQA
-237 KLEQENAD
+237 KLQKENDD
-245 LKRQLDEHNKA
+245 LKRQLEERNKA
-256 EAQRV
+256 DAQRV

-269 VAFADGLVSDAR
+269 VAFADSLVSDAR

-295 ALGDGDSNL
+295 ALGDGESPVSFSENDS
-304 DYSEGGTTRPLVDAF
+304 EQPLVEAF

-331 FGEVATAENAATSSV
+331 FGEVATGDKADRAAI

-353 DPARLALHTKALAL
+353 DPVRLELHTKAVAL
-367 AKSENMTYEAAIARL
+367 AKAENITYEAAVARL
-382 L
+382 M

>member
-27 LSDIAQNY
+27 LNEIAQNY
-35 DPALHEAPVVVG
+35 NPALHEAPIVVG
-47 HPKTDAPSYAWVNS
+47 HPKTDAPSYAWVS
-61 IRKDRDGLRAEPRD
+61 GIKKDRDGLKAEPRD
-75 VDPQFAELVKN
+75 IDPQFAELVKN
-86 RRYSKVSASFYCPDS
+86 RRYSKVSASFYCPES
-101 PGNPTPGKYYLRHVG
+101 PGNPTPGKYYLRHIG

-128 KPVSFAE
+128 KQVSFAE

-152 SLFSRLRDFI
+152 TLFSRIRDFF
-162 ISQFGLEKA
+162 ISQFGLEKT
-171 DSVVPDYMID
+171 DSVMPDYLID
-181 GLRDEASRTVT
+181 SLRDDATRTTTADVT
-192 PDVAPAVPAF
+192 PAF
-202 SDPAGIPAGDVIQ
+202 SDPVGIPAEDAIQ
-215 PAPEHQAPTPP
+215 PVAEKPAPIPP
-226 EEPAVDKALQT
+226 EDTAVDKELQV

-245 LKRQLDEHNKA
+245 LKRQLDERNKA

-269 VAFADGLVSDAR
+269 VAFADSLVSDAR

-295 ALGDGDSNL
+295 ALGDGESPVSF
-304 DYSEGGTTRPLVDAF
+304 SENGSEQPLVEAF

-331 FGEVATAENAATSSV
+331 FGEVATGDRTDRAAI

-353 DPARLALHTKALAL
+353 DPVRLELHTKAVAL
-367 AKSENMTYEAAIARL
+367 AQAENITYEAAVARL
-382 L
+382 M